1 MVHLV
6 LSFFSESHICALH
19 SFLLQWKTPKVSP
32 LNAVSHA
39 FIIIETLKE
48 ANKTYHILNLKIVF
62 PFRFFQTNSFLV
74 FFLLSFC
81 FLPF

>member
-19 SFLLQWKTPKVSP
+19 SFLLLWKTPKVSP
-32 LNAVSHA
+32 LNAVNHA

-48 ANKTYHILNLKIVF
+48 ANKTYHLLNLKNCI
-62 PFRFFQTNSFLV
+62 FF
-74 FFLLSFC
+74 
-81 FLPF
+81 